1 MKNTILFLII
11 IISLSLLTEGCINQH
26 KIEEYSYYFEV
37 DIDSNDSFEYYIL
50 IPIVINSN
58 QTVNRRSMFITNPS
72 NLTIS
77 VENKMGEYFYNI
89 STNTSFQAQIIRE
102 FDGLDLLN
110 EFTNNIPRLNYEYS
124 PSNNSDKNFY
134 IFFSDKYHQ
143 INIEIILDIDYND
156 GIYRHLKISGDLTE
170 GWNKMNVRQDTII
183 S

>member
-1 MKNTILFLII
+1 MKNIRIFLII
-11 IISLSLLTEGCINQH
+11 IISLSFFVEGCIQNQDE
-26 KIEEYSYYFEV
+26 KFSYHFKV
-37 DIDSNDSFEYYIL
+37 LVDSNGSFEYYIL
-50 IPIVINSN
+50 IPIVIHSN
-58 QTVNRRSMFITNPS
+58 QTTNLRSMFLTNPS

-134 IFFSDKYHQ
+134 IFFSDKYQQ
-143 INIEIILDIDYND
+143 INIEIILDIDYYD

-170 GWNKMNVRQDTII
+170 GWNKMNISQDTII